1 MSDEQKNQVKV
12 VRPPT
17 KRAPTLYFIVGF
29 KLLKGL
35 VALLL
40 AFSAF
45 SLTDNNLPDEFR
57 KLLEFFHLD
66 PEKKF
71 FLDLADR
78 IGEITSKNLEWVG
91 TGAVVYGLFMLLQ
104 AVGLAFRVS
113 WIVWLVIA
121 ESAFFIPIEL
131 FELVRRR
138 VPNPENHPH
147 FFTHPRIG
155 VAIILAANVA
165 IVWYLFKNRD
175 RVMKHHHPRHIDL

>member
-1 MSDEQKNQVKV
+1 MSDEQKNQVKAGKV
-12 VRPPT
+12 PT

-35 VALLL
+35 TALLL
-40 AFSAF
+40 ALGAF
-45 SLTDNNLPDEFR
+45 SLSDNNLPDEFR
-57 KLLEFFHLD
+57 KLLEFLHLD

-78 IGEITSKNLEWVG
+78 IGEITPTNLEWVAAG
-91 TGAVVYGLFMLLQ
+91 SVVYGLFMLLQ

-131 FELVRRR
+131 FELVRRHA
-138 VPNPENHPH
+138 PNPENHPH

-155 VAIILAANVA
+155 VALILAANVA
-165 IVWYLFKNRD
+165 IVGYLFKNRPS
-175 RVMKHHHPRHIDL
+175 HEAPPSPPY